1 MYLSGG
7 IGLVAR
13 QGSKRK
19 SGKTKSAKKK
29 GKGTSCSAC
38 GSAVLLRDY
47 QHGTLI
53 CGNCGL
59 IIQEQIM
66 DRGPEWRAFDQEQRE
81 QRGRVGAPM
90 TYTLHDKGL
99 STMIDWRDRDSHGKD
114 LTPKRRAQIY
124 RLRRWQRRIRVSD
137 AMERNLAFALSEL
150 DRMASHLGLPGNV
163 RETAAVIYRRAVEKH
178 LIRGRSIEGV
188 AAAALYAAC
197 RENKVP
203 RTLDEIA
210 DVSRVG
216 KKEIGRSYR
225 FISRELTIHLRPTS
239 PIDYI
244 PRFGSE
250 LGLSG
255 EAQSKAIELLKKA
268 GIEGL
273 TSGRGPTGVAAAA
286 IYIASVLSGERRTQ
300 RDVADVA
307 RVTEVTV
314 RNRYKELVD
323 KLGLDVEL

>member
-1 MYLSGG
+1 MERPEKHKKCSECG
-7 IGLVAR
+7 
-13 QGSKRK
+13 
-19 SGKTKSAKKK
+19 SGKLVRNYERAELV
-29 GKGTSCSAC
+29 CSGC
-38 GSAVLLRDY
+38 GF
-47 QHGTLI
+47 
-53 CGNCGL
+53 
-59 IIQEQIM
+59 IIHDKIM
-66 DRGPEWRAFDQEQRE
+66 DMGPEWRAFDQEQRE
-81 QRGRVGAPM
+81 RRGRVGAPM
-90 TYTLHDKGL
+90 TFTIHDKGL

-124 RLRRWQRRIRVSD
+124 RLRKWQRRIRVSD
-137 AMERNLAFALSEL
+137 ATERNLAFALSEI
-150 DRMASHLGLPGNV
+150 DRMSSHLGLPRNV
-163 RETAAVIYRRAVEKH
+163 REAAAVIYRRAVEER

-197 RENKVP
+197 RECKVP

-210 DVSRVG
+210 DVSRVT

-225 FISRELTIHLRPTS
+225 FIARELLIHLRPTS
-239 PIDYI
+239 PTDYI

-255 EAQSKAIELLKKA
+255 EVQSKAIELLKEATKK
-268 GIEGL
+268 GL

-286 IYIASVLSGERRTQ
+286 IYIASVLYGERRTQ

-314 RNRYKELVD
+314 RNRYKELCE
-323 KLGLDVEL
+323 KLGLNVEL

>member
-1 MYLSGG
+1 MEKVEKQNKCPECGG
-7 IGLVAR
+7 TKLVRDYERAELVCASCGLVIYD
-13 QGSKRK
+13 K
-19 SGKTKSAKKK
+19 
-29 GKGTSCSAC
+29 
-38 GSAVLLRDY
+38 
-47 QHGTLI
+47 
-53 CGNCGL
+53 
-59 IIQEQIM
+59 IM
-66 DRGPEWRAFDQEQRE
+66 DMGPEWRAFDQEQRDK
-81 QRGRVGAPM
+81 RGRVGAPM
-90 TYTLHDKGL
+90 TYTIHDKGL

-124 RLRRWQRRIRVSD
+124 RLRKWQRRIRVSD
-137 AMERNLAFALSEL
+137 ATERNLAFALSEL
-150 DRMASHLGLPGNV
+150 DRMASHLGLPRNV
-163 RETAAVIYRRAVEKH
+163 RETAAVIYRRAVEER

-197 RENKVP
+197 RECKVP

-210 DVSRVG
+210 EVSRVG

-225 FISRELTIHLRPTS
+225 FITRELLMHLRPTS
-239 PIDYI
+239 PIDYV

-255 EAQSKAIELLKKA
+255 EVQSKAIELLKEASKK
-268 GIEGL
+268 GL

-286 IYIASVLSGERRTQ
+286 IYIASVLCGERRTQ
-300 RDVADVA
+300 RDVAEVA

-314 RNRYKELVD
+314 RNRYKELCE

>member
-1 MYLSGG
+1 ME
-7 IGLVAR
+7 R
-13 QGSKRK
+13 PEKQ
-19 SGKTKSAKKK
+19 KK
-29 GKGTSCSAC
+29 CPEC
-38 GSAVLLRDY
+38 GSVKLVRDY
-47 QHGTLI
+47 ERAELVCAE
-53 CGNCGL
+53 CGF
-59 IIQEQIM
+59 IIHDKIM
-66 DRGPEWRAFDQEQRE
+66 DMGPEWRAFDQEQRE
-81 QRGRVGAPM
+81 RRGRVGAPM
-90 TYTLHDKGL
+90 TFTIHDKGL

-124 RLRRWQRRIRVSD
+124 RLRKWQRRIRVSD
-137 AMERNLAFALSEL
+137 ATERNLAFALSEI
-150 DRMASHLGLPGNV
+150 DRMSSHLGLPRNV
-163 RETAAVIYRRAVEKH
+163 REAAAVIYRRAVEER

-197 RENKVP
+197 RECKVP

-210 DVSRVG
+210 DVSRVS

-225 FISRELTIHLRPTS
+225 FIARELLIHLRPTS
-239 PIDYI
+239 PTDYI

-255 EAQSKAIELLKKA
+255 EVQSKAIELLKEATKK
-268 GIEGL
+268 GL

-286 IYIASVLSGERRTQ
+286 IYIASVLYGERRTQ

-314 RNRYKELVD
+314 RNRYKELCE

>member
-1 MYLSGG
+1 
-7 IGLVAR
+7 
-13 QGSKRK
+13 
-19 SGKTKSAKKK
+19 
-29 GKGTSCSAC
+29 
-38 GSAVLLRDY
+38 
-47 QHGTLI
+47 
-53 CGNCGL
+53 
-59 IIQEQIM
+59 
-66 DRGPEWRAFDQEQRE
+66 
-81 QRGRVGAPM
+81 M
-90 TYTLHDKGL
+90 TFTIHDKGL

-124 RLRRWQRRIRVSD
+124 RLRKWQRRIRVSD
-137 AMERNLAFALSEL
+137 ATERNLAFALSEV
-150 DRMASHLGLPGNV
+150 DRMSSHLGLPRNV
-163 RETAAVIYRRAVEKH
+163 REAAAVIYRRAVEER

-197 RENKVP
+197 RECKVP

-210 DVSRVG
+210 EVSRVS

-225 FISRELTIHLRPTS
+225 FISRELLIHLRPTS

-255 EAQSKAIELLKKA
+255 EVQSKAIELLKDAAKK
-268 GIEGL
+268 GL

-286 IYIASVLSGERRTQ
+286 IYIASVQCGERRTQ

-314 RNRYKELVD
+314 RNRYKELCE
-323 KLGLDVEL
+323 KLRLDVEL

>member
-1 MYLSGG
+1 MEK
-7 IGLVAR
+7 AE
-13 QGSKRK
+13 KRK
-19 SGKTKSAKKK
+19 KCPECGSGKL
-29 GKGTSCSAC
+29 
-38 GSAVLLRDY
+38 VRDY
-47 QHGTLI
+47 ERAELVCRE
-53 CGNCGL
+53 CGF
-59 IIQEQIM
+59 IIHDKIM
-66 DRGPEWRAFDQEQRE
+66 DMGPEWRAFDQEQRE
-81 QRGRVGAPM
+81 RRGRVGAPM
-90 TYTLHDKGL
+90 TFTIHDKGL

-124 RLRRWQRRIRVSD
+124 RLRKWQRRIRVSD
-137 AMERNLAFALSEL
+137 ATERNLAFALSEI
-150 DRMASHLGLPGNV
+150 DRMSSHLGLPRNV
-163 RETAAVIYRRAVEKH
+163 REAAAVIYRRAVEER

-197 RENKVP
+197 RECKVP

-210 DVSRVG
+210 DVSRVS

-225 FISRELTIHLRPTS
+225 FIARELLIHLRPTS
-239 PIDYI
+239 PTDYI

-255 EAQSKAIELLKKA
+255 EVQSKAIELLKEATKK
-268 GIEGL
+268 GL

-286 IYIASVLSGERRTQ
+286 IYIASVLYGERRTQ

-314 RNRYKELVD
+314 RNRYKELCE

>member
-1 MYLSGG
+1 MEKPEK
-7 IGLVAR
+7 
-13 QGSKRK
+13 Q
-19 SGKTKSAKKK
+19 KK
-29 GKGTSCSAC
+29 CPEC
-38 GSAVLLRDY
+38 GSTKLVRVYERAELVCA
-47 QHGTLI
+47 G
-53 CGNCGL
+53 CGF
-59 IIQEQIM
+59 IIHDKIM
-66 DRGPEWRAFDQEQRE
+66 DMGPEWRAFDQEQRDR
-81 QRGRVGAPM
+81 RGRVGAPM
-90 TYTLHDKGL
+90 TFTIHDKGL

-124 RLRRWQRRIRVSD
+124 RLRKWQRRIRVSD
-137 AMERNLAFALSEL
+137 ATERNLAFALSEV
-150 DRMASHLGLPGNV
+150 DRMSSHLGLPRNV
-163 RETAAVIYRRAVEKH
+163 RETAAVIYRRAVEER

-197 RENKVP
+197 RECKVP

-210 DVSRVG
+210 DVSRVS

-225 FISRELTIHLRPTS
+225 FISRELLIHLRPTS

-250 LGLSG
+250 LELSG
-255 EAQSKAIELLKKA
+255 EAQSKAIELLKEASKK
-268 GIEGL
+268 GL

-286 IYIASVLSGERRTQ
+286 IYIASVLCSERRTQ

-314 RNRYKELVD
+314 RNRYKELCE

>member
-1 MYLSGG
+1 M
-7 IGLVAR
+7 
-13 QGSKRK
+13 
-19 SGKTKSAKKK
+19 
-29 GKGTSCSAC
+29 
-38 GSAVLLRDY
+38 RDY
-47 QHGTLI
+47 ERAELVCAD
-53 CGNCGL
+53 CGF
-59 IIQEQIM
+59 IITEKIM
-66 DRGPEWRAFDQEQRE
+66 DMGPEWRAFDQEQRE
-81 QRGRVGAPM
+81 RRGRVGAPM
-90 TYTLHDKGL
+90 TYTIHDKGL

-114 LTPKRRAQIY
+114 LTPKKRAQIY
-124 RLRRWQRRIRVSD
+124 RLRKWQRRIRVSD
-137 AMERNLAFALSEL
+137 ATERNLAFALSEL
-150 DRMASHLGLPGNV
+150 DRMASHLGLPRNV
-163 RETAAVIYRRAVEKH
+163 REAAAVIYRRAVEER

-197 RENKVP
+197 RECKVP

-225 FISRELTIHLRPTS
+225 FIARELLIHLRPTS
-239 PIDYI
+239 PIDYVS
-244 PRFGSE
+244 RFGSE

-255 EAQSKAIELLKKA
+255 ETQSKAIELLKEA
-268 GIEGL
+268 GKKGL

-286 IYIASVLSGERRTQ
+286 IYIASVLQGERRTQ

-314 RNRYKELVD
+314 RNRYKELCE